1 MKKLLLIFLLSIQLL
16 FLQSCGQKESPKFDS
31 KNDSNS
37 LINFET
43 EFESLKTR
51 ITDLELHKDFDEI
64 IKNADTSVYL
74 TIGAKGYYPI
84 KTSIGFITI
93 SIVDIKP
100 YASGS
105 KIILDF
111 GNPTSAGIEFKFKI
125 DYGSLGA
132 NSLPEIKKFEKTKDV
147 DVPSRLKAGHWN
159 KVEIILDELPHNKL
173 GYIRIHDL
181 ETKSIFMLTTP

>member
-1 MKKLLLIFLLSIQLL
+1 MKKLFIFFLLSIQLL
-16 FLQSCGQKESPKFDS
+16 FLQSCGQKESPKLDS

-37 LINFET
+37 LINLET
-43 EFESLKTR
+43 EIESLKTR

-74 TIGAKGYYPI
+74 TIGSKGYYPI

-93 SIVDIKP
+93 SIADIKP

-105 KIILDF
+105 KIIFDF
-111 GNPTSAGIEFKFKI
+111 GNPTSAGIDFKFKI
-125 DYGSLGA
+125 DYGSLDA
-132 NSLPEIKKFEKTKDV
+132 KSLPDKKFEKTKDV
-147 DVPSRLKAGHWN
+147 DVPSRLKPGHWN

-181 ETKSIFMLTTP
+181 ETKSIFMLNTP